1 MDTDFKY
8 KLFNFS
14 FGTSWS
20 VLCIPYCIMISCS
33 RIISSEHVR
42 CTVMLQDH
50 VALQQTLPLKIKK
63 RRQKSMQDN

>member
-8 KLFNFS
+8 KLFNIS
-14 FGTSWS
+14 FGTSKS
-20 VLCIPYCIMISCS
+20 VLCIPYCIMMSCY

-42 CTVMLQDH
+42 CTVMLKDH

-63 RRQKSMQDN
+63 R